1 MLNLNCTSILSHHLY
16 NKKWILDNGELWPT
30 LNDFVFFFMS
40 EIITRAPSQQ
50 PLRFIMKSEL
60 MPEKATK
67 IQFLCVC
74 RMSFTSTLYILFVY
88 SKSII
93 IICFPNVVV
102 SDVICY
108 IIVSATSQHVVHNIP
123 IYNIY

>member
-30 LNDFVFFFMS
+30 LNDFFLFYV
-40 EIITRAPSQQ
+40 RNHHPCAQ
-50 PLRFIMKSEL
+50 PAAATIYYEQSEL

-67 IQFLCVC
+67 IQILCVC

-108 IIVSATSQHVVHNIP
+108 IIVSATSQHVVHNIT